1 VRQVLESRPEV
12 RVLPEVHVVCRRLLR
27 MRRLTETRGNCIQEK
42 PGNVGLRRVTA
53 SPPFLRGRKSALT
66 LESGLKK
73 PTSKSSDRQ
82 SSDLPLDLIFHLISK
97 GSSIELNMQRRLTIY
112 R

>member
-1 VRQVLESRPEV
+1 MRQVLESRPEV
-12 RVLPEVHVVCRRLLR
+12 RVLREVHAVCRRLLR

-53 SPPFLRGRKSALT
+53 APPFPSGRKSALT

-73 PTSKSSDRQ
+73 PTSKSSGRQ
-82 SSDLPLDLIFHLISK
+82 
-97 GSSIELNMQRRLTIY
+97 
-112 R
+112 